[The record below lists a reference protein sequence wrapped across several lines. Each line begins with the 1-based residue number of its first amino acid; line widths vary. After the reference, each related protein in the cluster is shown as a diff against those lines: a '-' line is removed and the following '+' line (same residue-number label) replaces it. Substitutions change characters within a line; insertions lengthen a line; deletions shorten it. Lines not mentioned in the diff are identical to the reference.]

1 MTHGL
6 GDVTI
11 NSLTYHQAGVDIDA
25 GDAFVEAIKPLAR
38 RTKRPGSAA
47 ILGGF
52 AALFDVKQAGFN
64 DPLLVATTDG
74 VGTKLKL
81 AIACQNHHTIG
92 IDLVAM
98 CVNDLVVSGAK
109 PLFFLDYFAT
119 SRLNPAMAIQVIE
132 GIANACHATDTV
144 LVGGETAEMPGLY
157 QSGDYDLAGFAVGA
171 IERDLAQYLTDH
183 PPAIGDTILGLA
195 SHGLH
200 SNGFSLVRKIVTE
213 GGFNLAEKPPFA
225 SDCANFG
232 QELLRPT
239 CLYVKP
245 LLPLINAR
253 KIKGLAHITGG
264 GLVGNIPRSLPR
276 GMGARLEGRAWRAVP
291 VFGWL
296 SQQGVATSE
305 MARVF
310 NCGIGMIAIV
320 APSDASNLAA
330 SLTDQGYPTQVIGQV
345 VAWNDTSATPQIE
358 ISNLADCWV

>member
-1 MTHGL
+1 M
-6 GDVTI
+6 
-11 NSLTYHQAGVDIDA
+11 
-25 GDAFVEAIKPLAR
+25 
-38 RTKRPGSAA
+38 
-47 ILGGF
+47 GGF
-52 AALFDVKQAGFN
+52 AALFDVKQAGFI

-81 AIACQNHHTIG
+81 AIDCHQHQTIG

-98 CVNDLVVSGAK
+98 CVNDLIVSGAK

-119 SRLNPAMAIQVIE
+119 SRLDAARALPIIE
-132 GIANACHATDTV
+132 GISSACSATDTV

-171 IERDLAQYLTDH
+171 IERDLAQFLANH
-183 PPAIGDTILGLA
+183 PPAIGDKILGLA
-195 SHGLH
+195 SQGLH
-200 SNGFSLVRKIVTE
+200 SNGFSLVRKIVRD
-213 GGFNLAEKPPFA
+213 GGFDLAAKPPFA
-225 SDCANFG
+225 SDYDDLG

-264 GLVGNIPRSLPR
+264 GLVGNLPR
-276 GMGARLEGRAWRAVP
+276 CLPSGMGARLDGRSWRAAP

-296 SQQGVATSE
+296 AQQGVAPSE

-310 NCGIGMIAIV
+310 NCGIGMCAIV
-320 APSDASNLAA
+320 APSDSSSVAA
-330 SLTDQGYPTQVIGQV
+330 SLSAIGLPTCEIGEV
-345 VAWNDTSATPQIE
+345 VAWDSNSATPQID
-358 ISNLADCWV
+358 ISHLSACWA